1 MKYNLNFSVKNN
13 TITRVFLVGC
23 ACVLLPA
30 TQVYAGVF
38 SYVSALL
45 GSESAVAKSV
55 PTTSPSLQTIALLQ
69 AATNIDPNPEKVGD
83 IIPVQMGD
91 TLSADLAMG
100 NIHPAHSS
108 INTQV
113 STYVIQ
119 NGDTMS
125 GIASMFGVS
134 VNTILWANGITKA
147 SGIQPGQTLII
158 LPVSGISH
166 KVKSGDTILGIV
178 KQYKADL
185 DEVLEYNDITLSS
198 PLTVGQSIILPD
210 VEITTSL
217 PTRLVVGN
225 SLSSATSQS
234 TTKYYIR
241 PLKIGVRSQGIH
253 GYNAVDLAA
262 PVGTSVYASAE
273 GSVIVSRSGGYNGGY
288 GNFIIITHPNG
299 TQTLYG
305 HLSKNLAK
313 AGDYVEQGDKIGL
326 VGSTGKS
333 TGPHLHFEIRGAKN
347 PF

>member
-1 MKYNLNFSVKNN
+1 MKSSLNLLYKKS
-13 TITRVFLVGC
+13 TLIRVLAIVAVFILI
-23 ACVLLPA
+23 PA
-30 TQVYAGVF
+30 TDTQASVF
-38 SYVSALL
+38 SYVSAFL

-55 PTTSPSLQTIALLQ
+55 PTTGPNLQTLALLR
-69 AATNIDPNPEKVGD
+69 AANNIDPNPEKVAD
-83 IIPVQMGD
+83 IIPVQAGD
-91 TLSADLAMG
+91 TLSAELAMG

-113 STYVIQ
+113 STYIVQ
-119 NGDTMS
+119 NGDTLS

-134 VNTILWANGITKA
+134 VNTILWANGITKV

-178 KQYKADL
+178 GQYKADL
-185 DEVLEYNDITLSS
+185 NEVLEYNDITLSS
-198 PLTVGQSIILPD
+198 SLSVGQSIILPD

-217 PTRLVVGN
+217 PTRIIVGGP
-225 SLSSATSQS
+225 LSGVTSQS
-234 TTKYYIR
+234 TSKYYIR
-241 PLKIGVRSQGIH
+241 PLKAGVRTQGIH
-253 GYNAVDLAA
+253 GYNGVDLAA
-262 PVGTSVYASAE
+262 PIGTSVYASAE
-273 GSVIVSRSGGYNGGY
+273 GSVIVSRSDSWNGGY
-288 GNFIIITHPNG
+288 GNFIIVTHPNG
-299 TQTLYG
+299 TQTLYA

-326 VGSTGKS
+326 VGNTGKS